1 MTIEML
7 LFLLYV
13 LNILQSAIQNVLLY
27 ILLL

>member
-27 ILLL
+27 ILWL